1 MKQKEIRKLIR
12 ESLSESSEAPYITK
26 EVSLDVYG
34 FNDMIGDDDTFDKSY
49 AEIHWDID
57 FEKRSWGIKSESI
70 KIKKL
75 ILDIN
80 IYREDSGE
88 TEEVRKEFN
97 DLYVF
102 DGGRIEDFKL
112 EITKTADTGNI
123 FPTVVTIDGNHKI
136 IEIEFDYL

>member
-1 MKQKEIRKLIR
+1 MKQKELRKLIR

-34 FNDMIGDDDTFDKSY
+34 FNDMIGGDDSFDKSY

-88 TEEVRKEFN
+88 TEEIRKEFN

-112 EITKTADTGNI
+112 EITKTADTGHI
-123 FPTVVTIDGNHKI
+123 FPTTVTIDGSRKT